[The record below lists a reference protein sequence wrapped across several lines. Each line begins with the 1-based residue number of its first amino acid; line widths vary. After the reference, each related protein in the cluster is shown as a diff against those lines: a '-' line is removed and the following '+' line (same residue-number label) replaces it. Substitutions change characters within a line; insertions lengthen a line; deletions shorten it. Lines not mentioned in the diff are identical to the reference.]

1 MSQEVRRSDILHILH
16 VNVSTVSEE
25 KFNNLKT
32 TRRLIN
38 LNILFCRLTLSL
50 SHLLFEV
57 GHSGGCVERGG
68 VQVVGGVHP
77 GAALHQQLGHGQG
90 RKEVSH
96 GAAVLEEVMSLE

>member
-25 KFNNLKT
+25 KFNNL
-32 TRRLIN
+32 
-38 LNILFCRLTLSL
+38 
-50 SHLLFEV
+50 LFEV
-57 GHSGGCVERGG
+57 GYSGGGVERGG

-77 GAALHQQLGHGQG
+77 GTALHQQLGHGQG
-90 RKEVSH
+90 RKEVAH

>member
-38 LNILFCRLTLSL
+38 LNILFCHLAL

-57 GHSGGCVERGG
+57 GHSGGGVERGG